1 MDARTENTPPRSVI
15 SAGVVISA
23 LLKEALDCD
32 IIPVVLSV
40 GSVKLPCA
48 VYRVSGLENNPAKGV
63 RGSDMALV
71 EIACMGSRYSEAVE
85 LAERVRA
92 ALENRQSEVKG
103 LNMRSCV
110 LADIDNTWAD
120 DSYEVLLTFAVRM

>member
-1 MDARTENTPPRSVI
+1 MDARTENTPQRSVI

-23 LLKEALDCD
+23 LLKEALACD
-32 IIPVVLSV
+32 VIPVVLSV

-48 VYRVSGLENNPAKGV
+48 VYRVSGLENTPAKGV

-92 ALENRQSEVKG
+92 ALENRQSEING
-103 LNMRSCV
+103 LKMRSCT

-120 DSYEVLLTFAVRM
+120 DAYEVLLTFAVRM

>member
-1 MDARTENTPPRSVI
+1 MDARTENTPQRSVI

-32 IIPVVLSV
+32 VIPVVLSV

-48 VYRVSGLENNPAKGV
+48 VYRVSGLENTPAKGV

-92 ALENRQSEVKG
+92 ALENRQSEING
-103 LNMRSCV
+103 LNMRSCT

-120 DSYEVLLTFAVRM
+120 DAYEVLLTFAVRM